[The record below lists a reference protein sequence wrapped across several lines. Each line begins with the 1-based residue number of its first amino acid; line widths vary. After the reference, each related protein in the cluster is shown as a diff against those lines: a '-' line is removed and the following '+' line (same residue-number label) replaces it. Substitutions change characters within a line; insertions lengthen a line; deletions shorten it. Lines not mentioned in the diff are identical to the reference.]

1 MTDALDTSDH
11 KGLLA
16 RFHDFDRAVSRDISL
31 DPPKDME
38 DSITRLFRLIEA
50 LPQRE
55 AIQSHHAEKWLER
68 CVQMAMGRMEMEH
81 GNVQIK
87 DVHDHVLWH
96 IRRASGFGGSDA
108 GTLLKHMDGKRGN
121 FTTAHNLVLEKLLI
135 MSPQPST
142 PEMSRGIR
150 AEPWIQK
157 IYQEKTGSRTD
168 DASLALLRGFRW
180 DRAPFLAGTP
190 DDIVIQTSQKRRLV
204 DYKAPSA
211 DVCSGYESNGIS
223 EDYVAQLHHY
233 ATIAMAAGCR
243 FSEMSI
249 EVLDP
254 RCFDVISYEVPFD
267 KEIARRI
274 VGASRQIWIDNVM
287 QGVVPDAPSSDVL
300 NSDDPDLIDF
310 GHQAAM
316 FRAMKE
322 QAEAREKEMIERIS
336 VLGTV
341 MHDKATG
348 KLELGVADY
357 IRNRSWDEDQLKSL
371 AVAAG
376 LDISDHEKVTD
387 NIDLEAAGKCLSD
400 LLEAYREGH
409 DIQERLTSLLEEG
422 LPMKK
427 KLDAAGLAEA
437 LEDYGIDTIEA
448 AGIKASFGLTRKKK
462 GLGAERLVELR
473 TAVSDLMEDLDEV
486 VRETAGKIIKGE
498 KEPEVIP
505 DL

>member
-1 MTDALDTSDH
+1 MTGKNDGDSKDNMLQKFHAFDKAILGDAAL
-11 KGLLA
+11 G
-16 RFHDFDRAVSRDISL
+16 
-31 DPPKDME
+31 DPSDME
-38 DSITRLFRLIEA
+38 SSLSRLFLLIDK

-68 CVQMAMGRMEMEH
+68 CAEMTVGRMQMEH
-81 GNVQIK
+81 GEVRIK

-108 GTLLKHMDGKRGN
+108 GTLLKHMEGKRGN

-135 MSPQPST
+135 LSPQPST

-157 IYQEKTGSRTD
+157 IYHETTKSRTD
-168 DASLALLRGFRW
+168 EASLSLLRGFRW
-180 DRAPFLAGTP
+180 DKAPFLAGTP
-190 DDIVIQTSQKRRLV
+190 DDIVIQSSGKRRLV

-211 DVCSGYESNGIS
+211 DVCSDYERDGIS

-254 RCFDVISYEVPFD
+254 RYFEVRSFDVPFE
-267 KEIARRI
+267 KEIAKSI
-274 VGASRQIWIDNVM
+274 VAASRQIWSENVM
-287 QGVVPDAPSSDVL
+287 KGVIPDAPQSDVL
-300 NSDDPDLIDF
+300 NADDPDLIDF

-322 QAEAREKEMIERIS
+322 QVDAREKEMIDRIS
-336 VLGTV
+336 TLGTI

-348 KLELGVADY
+348 KLEMGVADY
-357 IRNRSWDEDQLKSL
+357 SRNRSWDEDMLKSL
-371 AVAAG
+371 ALASGIEV
-376 LDISDHEKVTD
+376 SQYEKETD
-387 NIDLEAAGKCLSD
+387 KDDLEASAQMLSG
-400 LLEAYREGH
+400 LLDAYRNGE
-409 DIQERLTSLLEEG
+409 DIEERMTSLLETG
-422 LPMKK
+422 LPKKK
-427 KLDAAGLAEA
+427 KLNLDALAEA
-437 LEDYGIDTIEA
+437 LEEAGIDTIEA

-462 GLGAERLVELR
+462 GPGAERLVELR
-473 TAVSDLMEDLDEV
+473 HSVSELMEALDEV
-486 VRETAGKIIKGE
+486 VRETAGKIIRGE
-498 KEPEVIP
+498 REPEELPEI
-505 DL
+505 